1 MSKRQPWRQTLV
13 PDRRTALVAGYAAL
27 TLGSILLWD
36 AYEARGKARPFLTK
50 FLPGA

>member
-1 MSKRQPWRQTLV
+1 VSKRQPWRPGII
-13 PDRRTALVAGYAAL
+13 PDRRTALVGGYAL
-27 TLGSILLWD
+27 ITLGSMLLWD

>member
-1 MSKRQPWRQTLV
+1 MGNAKALV
-13 PDRRTALVAGYAAL
+13 KDRRTALLGGYAFI
-27 TLGSILLWD
+27 TLGSMLLWD